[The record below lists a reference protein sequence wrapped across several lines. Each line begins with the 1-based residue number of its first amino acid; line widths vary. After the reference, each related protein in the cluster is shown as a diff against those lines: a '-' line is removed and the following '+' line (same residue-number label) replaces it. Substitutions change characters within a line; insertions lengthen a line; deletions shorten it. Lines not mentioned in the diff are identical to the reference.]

1 VLCLKGNTVVTIA
14 CDTGV
19 DPTTISS
26 YNCKLLLAKIYEN
39 SSLDHSLF
47 CTFDPRS
54 NAGLLRE
61 RARDDH
67 DHNSSD
73 YCNGAAAYVYP
84 NAHYGGVL
92 RGRPLIGAAPFS
104 GANTNSLPFEIASVL
119 VRFDH
124 IASRIGIALFL
135 IETVLSP

>member
-1 VLCLKGNTVVTIA
+1 
-14 CDTGV
+14 
-19 DPTTISS
+19 
-26 YNCKLLLAKIYEN
+26 
-39 SSLDHSLF
+39 
-47 CTFDPRS
+47 
-54 NAGLLRE
+54 LRE

-84 NAHYGGVL
+84 NAHYGGTPGEAIDSSRPVF
-92 RGRPLIGAAPFS
+92 GRKHEL
-104 GANTNSLPFEIASVL
+104 TPFEIASVL

-124 IASRIGIALFL
+124 IASRIVIALFL